1 MKTKRKYEFRGMET
15 IQYKSEYEVVVL
27 QQKNHTRRMKDKNV
41 AAILALLLG
50 YFGVHRFYLGQ
61 IGLGLLYFIPVVG
74 FVLSIIDFI
83 AFLSMDQDVFDIKYN
98 KRYMETTYR
107 KRNTDFDRRE
117 RNRRQGQPE
126 RTTQGRPNRSDLK
139 KEREA
144 AVKRQRE
151 VYQQKAAKNLNPYK
165 KSGIEKF
172 KDYDFD
178 GAIEDFEKALTI
190 NDKDPSVHFNLACA
204 YSLTE
209 QKGEAFFHLDKA
221 VKHGFKL
228 FDKIKT
234 HDALAYLRIQDEYED
249 FEKNNFQLDIKVEQE
264 ETPAL
269 SGDLLE
275 QLKRLGELRERGLLT
290 EEEFSSQK
298 KRLLR

>member
-1 MKTKRKYEFRGMET
+1 MET
-15 IQYKSEYEVVVL
+15 IQYKRQYEVVVE
-27 QQKNHTRRMKDKNV
+27 QTVVKHRNHTRRMKDKNV
-41 AAILALLLG
+41 TAILALFLG

-74 FVLSIIDFI
+74 IILAFIDFI

-117 RNRRQGQPE
+117 RNRPQGRPE
-126 RTTQGRPNRSDLK
+126 RTSQGRPNRSDLK
-139 KEREA
+139 REREA
-144 AVKRQRE
+144 AVKKQRE
-151 VYQQKAAKNLNPYK
+151 VYQQKAAKNINPYK

-178 GAIEDFEKALTI
+178 GAIDDFEKALTI
-190 NDKDPSVHFNLACA
+190 NDKDPSIHFNLACA

-221 VKHGFKL
+221 VKCGFKL

-249 FEKNNFQLDIKVEQE
+249 FEKNDFQLETEIEHE
-264 ETPAL
+264 EAPAIN
-269 SGDLLE
+269 GDLLE
-275 QLKRLGELRERGLLT
+275 QLKKLGELREKGLLT
-290 EEEFSSQK
+290 EEEFTSQK

>member
-1 MKTKRKYEFRGMET
+1 MKTKRKYEIRGMET
-15 IQYKSEYEVVVL
+15 IQYQRQYEVVVV
-27 QQKNHTRRMKDKNV
+27 QQRNHTHRMKDKNV

-74 FVLSIIDFI
+74 VILSIIDFI

-117 RNRRQGQPE
+117 RQRP
-126 RTTQGRPNRSDLK
+126 QGRPERRPHGRPDRSDLK
-139 KEREA
+139 REREA
-144 AVKRQRE
+144 AVKKQRE
-151 VYQQKAAKNLNPYK
+151 VYQQKAAQTVNPYK
-165 KSGIEKF
+165 KSGIDKF

-178 GAIEDFEKALTI
+178 GAIEDFEKALSI
-190 NDKDPSVHFNLACA
+190 NDKDPSIHFNLACA

-221 VKHGFKL
+221 VKCGFKL

-249 FEKNNFQLDIKVEQE
+249 FEKNNFQLEIEIKHEDA
-264 ETPAL
+264 PAL
-269 SGDLLE
+269 SGDLLD
-275 QLKRLGELRERGLLT
+275 QLKKLGELREKGLLT

>member
-1 MKTKRKYEFRGMET
+1 MKTNCNYEISEMET
-15 IQYKSEYEVVVL
+15 IQYKQQYEVIV
-27 QQKNHTRRMKDKNV
+27 QQRNYTYRMKDKTL
-41 AAILALLLG
+41 AAMLALILG
-50 YFGVHRFYLGQ
+50 QFGVHRFYLGQ
-61 IGLGLLYFIPVVG
+61 IGLGLLYLIPGIGFI
-74 FVLSIIDFI
+74 LSIIDFI

-107 KRNTDFDRRE
+107 KRNTDFDRSA
-117 RNRRQGQPE
+117 RQRQQAAPPV
-126 RTTQGRPNRSDLK
+126 GRPNRSDLK

-144 AVKRQRE
+144 AVKKQRQA
-151 VYQQKAAKNLNPYK
+151 YKAKAALNENPYK

-178 GAIEDFEKALTI
+178 GAIDDFEKALTV
-190 NDKDPSVHFNLACA
+190 NDKDPSIHFNLACA

-221 VKHGFKL
+221 VKCGFKL

-249 FEKNNFQLDIKVEQE
+249 FEKNNFQLNIEIEHE
-264 ETPAL
+264 EAPAL
-269 SGDLLE
+269 SGDLLD

-298 KRLLR
+298 KKLLR